1 MSKFNT
7 TNTIK
12 TVNRCGAPA
21 YSMDAKSKLVTQ
33 VLCSFFDEEQFYGKN
48 TEDMTQTIKRVI
60 VDEPQFVY
68 NLAVFAR
75 RVFNMRSV
83 SHVLTAYLA
92 HEASG
97 KPYVRRTI
105 EGITFRGDDLTEVMA
120 FYLSTFG
127 KPIPNSLRRAIAD
140 ELVTFDEYTLAK
152 YKGDNKAVKMRD
164 LICLCRPLQTEAG
177 NAGTVRSIQALP
189 RRSARNSVD
198 MGI

>member
-1 MSKFNT
+1 MSKFNA

-12 TVNRCGAPA
+12 TVNKCGAPA
-21 YSMDAKSKLVTQ
+21 YSMSAKSKLVTQ
-33 VLCSFFDEEQFYGKN
+33 VLCSFFDEKQFYGKN
-48 TEDMTQTIKRVI
+48 TEDMIQTIKRVI
-60 VDEPQFVY
+60 ADEPQFVS

-92 HEASG
+92 HETSG

-105 EGITFRGDDLTEVMA
+105 EGITLRGDDLTEVMA

-140 ELVTFDEYTLAK
+140 KLVTFDEYTLAK
-152 YKGDNKAVKMRD
+152 YKGDN
-164 LICLCRPLQTEAG
+164 
-177 NAGTVRSIQALP
+177 RSIQALP
-189 RRSARNSVD
+189 RRSARNAVD